1 MYLLHSGSNKRRLRS
16 SVCASL
22 VACSLL
28 LYTPVAFAAP
38 QNGKV
43 PGARETASPIKHVI
57 IIVGENRS
65 FDHVYATYVPHNNG
79 EKVNNLLSEGI
90 VNADGT
96 PGPNFAQAQQFQ
108 VTTAPNNGKYFIN
121 ALDAEKTLYA
131 TLPPPD
137 LAGTPPVSALSF
149 ILQVP
154 GGDPGLPAADQFL
167 FGTGGTG
174 LHVPSPFVG
183 PDTRI
188 SNVNNLPPGPFQ
200 MTGPTMPYDAFT
212 GDTIH
217 QFFQMFQQVDCDG
230 NRGTRANPT
239 GCLHDL
245 QSFTTTTYSTPPSGT
260 PHDTGQTM
268 AFFNVQQG
276 DAPLF
281 KQLADQFT
289 MSGNYHQPV
298 MGGTGPDSMY
308 IGFAD
313 YVPFSGVNGN
323 AAAPPANTIYNPDPQ
338 PGTLNLYTKRSVYFN
353 CSDPSA
359 PGIQPILTYLSS
371 LPYSVDSKCD
381 AGRFYPA
388 VNHGQG
394 FNPDGVPTNPATN
407 IPPTNMRSIG
417 DELNEKGIS
426 WIYYGGGYNLSVA
439 HNPINGYC
447 TICNPFEYESNFPAQ
462 RADHMRDVTDLFS
475 DLKNGT
481 LPAVSF
487 VKPDGAL
494 DGHPNSSKLGL
505 FEAFTTNIIDLA
517 QSNPGQWASTAI
529 FITVDEGGGY
539 YDSGFI
545 QALDF
550 FGDGPRIP
558 LLAISPF
565 SRGGH
570 IKHSYGDHAS
580 LVKFIERNWGLSPLS
595 SRSRDNL
602 PNPQFDENNPYVPH
616 NMPALSDLFD
626 MFNFRSDNARSDVDN
641 P

>member
-1 MYLLHSGSNKRRLRS
+1 MHLHSSSHKRRLGS
-16 SVCASL
+16 SICASL
-22 VACSLL
+22 FACSML
-28 LYTPVAFAAP
+28 LYTPVSFA
-38 QNGKV
+38 QNGSA
-43 PGARETASPIKHVI
+43 PASGATATPIKHVI

-65 FDHVYATYVPHNNG
+65 FDHVYATYVPVNNG
-79 EKVNNLLSEGI
+79 EKINNLLSEGI
-90 VNADGT
+90 INADGT
-96 PGPNFAQAQQFQ
+96 PGPNFAQAHQFQ
-108 VTTAPNNGKYFIN
+108 VTSAPNGGKYFIS
-121 ALDAEKTLYA
+121 ASDSEKTLYP

-174 LHVPSPFVG
+174 LNVPAPFVG

-188 SNVNNLPPGPFQ
+188 TNVSNLPPGPFQ

-217 QFFQMFQQVDCDG
+217 QFFQMAQQVDCDG

-245 QSFTTTTYSTPPSGT
+245 QSFTTTTYSTPPGGS
-260 PHDTGQTM
+260 PHDAGQTM

-281 KQLADQFT
+281 KQLADEYT
-289 MSGNYHQPV
+289 LSDNYHQPV
-298 MGGTGPDSMY
+298 LGGTGPDSTY

-313 YVPFSGVNGN
+313 YVPFSDANGN
-323 AAAPPANTIYNPDPQ
+323 AATPPASAIYNPNPQ
-338 PGTLNLYTKRSVYFN
+338 SGTMNLYTQRSVYFN
-353 CSDPSA
+353 CSDA
-359 PGIQPILTYLSS
+359 TQPGIQPILNYLSS
-371 LPYSVDSKCD
+371 LPYSVSPKCD

-394 FNPDGVPTNPATN
+394 FNPDGTATNPASN
-407 IPPTNMRSIG
+407 IPPTNMPSIG
-417 DELNEKGIS
+417 DELNAKGIS

-447 TICNPFEYESNFPAQ
+447 TICNPFEYESNYPSQ
-462 RADHMRDVTDLFS
+462 RAEHMRDVTDLFN
-475 DLKNGT
+475 DLANGT

-487 VKPDGAL
+487 VKPDGAM

-505 FEAFTTNIIDLA
+505 FEAFTKNIIDLA
-517 QSNPGQWASTAI
+517 QSNPDQWASTAI

-558 LLAISPF
+558 LLAVSPF
-565 SRGGH
+565 SKGGH

-580 LVKFIERNWGLSPLS
+580 LVKFIERNWGLGPLS
-595 SRSRDNL
+595 GRSRDNL
-602 PNPQFDENNPYVPH
+602 PNPQFDESNPYVPH

-626 MFNFRSDNARSDVDN
+626 MFNFQNPNARSDVDN
-641 P
+641 